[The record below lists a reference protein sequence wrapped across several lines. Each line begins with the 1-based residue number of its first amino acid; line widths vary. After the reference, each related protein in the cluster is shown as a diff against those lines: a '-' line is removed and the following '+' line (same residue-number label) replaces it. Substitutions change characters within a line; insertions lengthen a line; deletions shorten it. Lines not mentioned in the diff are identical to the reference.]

1 MQNIVV
7 LIPAY
12 NPNQKLI
19 NLVSELKNN
28 FSKIIIINDGSN
40 RKSKKIFQELT
51 NYPECTILEY
61 SENRGKG
68 YALKYGINYYLE
80 NLKDNYQGIVTADCD
95 YQHKPEDIINIALKL
110 LGNQDSIVLGVRNF
124 HLKNIPFPNRFGN
137 LLTSFIFKF
146 LYGVKIEDTQ
156 TGLRGIPNRYLNLCL
171 EVNGNR
177 FEFEMNMLI
186 KAVKNKINILQV
198 PIETIYYSKG
208 ESKFNKFKDPI
219 IIYKVL
225 FTEYLKFIISSLSC
239 SLIDVILF
247 SMFLQLF
254 INVNSNIKIIMA
266 TFFSRIITDFFNFN
280 INKTIVFNSN
290 ENIII
295 IAIKYYILSFSKMII
310 SDLCLLL
317 IHHLLININETYI
330 KIVVDT
336 FIYFLSYKIQKK
348 YIFKT

>member
-19 NLVSELKNN
+19 NLVSKLKNN

-40 RKSKKIFQELT
+40 RKSKKVFQELT

-95 YQHKPEDIINIALKL
+95 YQHKPDDIINIALKL
-110 LGNQDSIVLGVRNF
+110 SGNQDSIILGVRNF

-146 LYGVKIEDTQ
+146 LYGIKIEDTQ
-156 TGLRGIPNRYLNLCL
+156 TGLRGIPNRYLNICL
-171 EVNGNR
+171 ETNGNR

-208 ESKFNKFKDPI
+208 ESKFNKLKDPI

-280 INKTIVFNSN
+280 INKTIVFNSH
-290 ENIII
+290 ENIKK

-310 SDLCLLL
+310 SALCVLL
-317 IHHLLININETYI
+317 IHHLLISISETCI

>member
-1 MQNIVV
+1 MNNIVV

-19 NLVSELKNN
+19 NLVLQLKNN

-61 SENRGKG
+61 PENRGKG

-80 NLKDNYQGIVTADCD
+80 NLKDNYQGIITADCD

-146 LYGVKIEDTQ
+146 LYGIKIEDTQ
-156 TGLRGIPNRYLNLCL
+156 TGLRAIPNRYLNLCL
-171 EVNGNR
+171 ETNGNR

-186 KAVKNKINILQV
+186 KAVKNKINILEV

-254 INVNSNIKIIMA
+254 INVNSNIQIIMA
-266 TFFSRIITDFFNFN
+266 TFFSRIITDFN
-280 INKTIVFNSN
+280 INKTIVFNSH
-290 ENIII
+290 ENIKK
-295 IAIKYYILSFSKMII
+295 IAIKYYILSFSKMMV
-310 SDLCLLL
+310 SALFVLL

>member
-1 MQNIVV
+1 MHNIVI

-19 NLVSELKNN
+19 NLVLELKNN
-28 FSKIIIINDGSN
+28 FSKIIIVNDGSN
-40 RKSKKIFQELT
+40 KKTHKIFQELKT
-51 NYPECTILEY
+51 YAECIVLEY
-61 SENRGKG
+61 SENEGKG

-95 YQHKPEDIINIALKL
+95 YQHKPDDIINVALKL

-146 LYGVKIEDTQ
+146 LYGVKIEDSQ
-156 TGLRGIPNRYLNLCL
+156 TGLRAIPNRYLNLCL
-171 EVNGNR
+171 ETNGNR

-186 KAVKNKINILQV
+186 KVVKNKINILQV

-247 SMFLQLF
+247 SIFLQLF
-254 INVNSNIKIIMA
+254 INVNNNIQIIMA

-290 ENIII
+290 ENIKK
-295 IAIKYYILSFSKMII
+295 IAIKYYILSFSKMIV
-310 SDLCLLL
+310 SALLVLL
-317 IHHLLININETYI
+317 IHHFLFINETYI

-336 FIYFLSYKIQKK
+336 LIYFLSYKIQKK

>member
-1 MQNIVV
+1 MNNIVI

-19 NLVSELKNN
+19 NLVLELKNT
-28 FSKIIIINDGSN
+28 FSNILIINDGSSK
-40 RKSKKIFQELT
+40 KSKKIFQELA
-51 NYPECTILEY
+51 NYSECTILEY
-61 SENRGKG
+61 SENKGKG

-110 LGNQDSIVLGVRNF
+110 SGNQDSIILGVRNF

-146 LYGVKIEDTQ
+146 LYGIKIEDTQ
-156 TGLRGIPNRYLNLCL
+156 AGLRAIPNRYLNICL
-171 EVNGNR
+171 ETNGNR

-186 KAVKNKINILQV
+186 KAVKNKINILEV

-208 ESKFNKFKDPI
+208 ESKFNKFKDSI

-254 INVNSNIKIIMA
+254 INVNSNIQIIMA

-280 INKTIVFNSN
+280 INKTIVFNSH
-290 ENIII
+290 ENIKK

-310 SDLCLLL
+310 SALCVLL

>member
-1 MQNIVV
+1 MNNIVV

-51 NYPECTILEY
+51 NYPECTLLEY
-61 SENRGKG
+61 PENKGKG

-110 LGNQDSIVLGVRNF
+110 LGNQDSIILGVRNF

-146 LYGVKIEDTQ
+146 LYGIKIEDTQ
-156 TGLRGIPNRYLNLCL
+156 TGLRAIPNRYLNLCL
-171 EVNGNR
+171 ETNGNR

-198 PIETIYYSKG
+198 PIETIYYSKR

-254 INVNSNIKIIMA
+254 INVNNNIQIIMA

-290 ENIII
+290 ENIKK

-310 SDLCLLL
+310 SALFVLL

-336 FIYFLSYKIQKK
+336 LIYFLSYKIQKK